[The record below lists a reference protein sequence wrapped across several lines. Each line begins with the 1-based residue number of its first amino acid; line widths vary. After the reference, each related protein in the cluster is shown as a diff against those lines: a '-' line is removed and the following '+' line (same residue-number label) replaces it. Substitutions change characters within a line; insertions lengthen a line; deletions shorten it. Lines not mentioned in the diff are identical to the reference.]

1 MGGQPD
7 CMGCC
12 CNRFSAPDARQT
24 SIHVKLLHR
33 NIRERP
39 SVIIM
44 IKKILFTLAGLLLL
58 IGALAGV
65 KFLQFQTMSATGAR
79 SAPPPETVTVI
90 EVKQDRWQP
99 TLNAIGSVTAVQ
111 GVTLSAEEAGTVRR
125 IAFES
130 GATVREGQLLVE
142 FDVQVEQAQ
151 LRSATANAELA
162 RANLARARD
171 LRAKNMVSQADLET
185 NEAQAK
191 QAEAQIDNY
200 RAVIAKKTLHAPFA
214 GRTGIRQ
221 INLGQFLNAG
231 DPIVSLQSLDPVYV
245 DFALPQ
251 QRLAQLQVGMTVRVA
266 TDAFPGQSFTGEL
279 TAMNP
284 EVELATRNIRLR
296 ATLANPQGLLRPGM
310 FVTVA
315 AELPATEPVL
325 MIPATAVLYAP
336 YGDSVFVVEEKK
348 DEKTGAAGKVLNQRF
363 VHLGRTRGD
372 FVVVT
377 SGLEAG
383 QTVVTTGVFKLRNGM
398 SVVVDNQLAPDF
410 QFAPKPANS

>member
-1 MGGQPD
+1 M
-7 CMGCC
+7 
-12 CNRFSAPDARQT
+12 
-24 SIHVKLLHR
+24 V
-33 NIRERP
+33 
-39 SVIIM
+39 
-44 IKKILFTLAGLLLL
+44 KKILFTLAGLLLL
-58 IGALAGV
+58 VGALAGI
-65 KFLQFQTMSATGAR
+65 KLLQFQTMFAAGADF
-79 SAPPPETVTVI
+79 APPPEVVTTI
-90 EVKQDRWQP
+90 EVKRDIWQP

-130 GATVREGQLLVE
+130 GATVRAGQLLVE

-151 LRSATANAELA
+151 LRSAEATAELA

-171 LRAKNMVSQADLET
+171 LRAKNMVSQADLDAA
-185 NEAQAK
+185 EAQAK
-191 QAEAQIDNY
+191 QAEAQMDNF
-200 RAVIAKKTLHAPFA
+200 RAVIAKKTLYAPFA

-221 INLGQFLNAG
+221 INLGQFLSAG

-251 QRLAQLQVGMTVRVA
+251 QRLAQLKIGMTVQVA
-266 TDAFPGQSFTGEL
+266 ADAFPGQHFTGPL
-279 TAMNP
+279 SAMNP

-315 AELPATEPVL
+315 AELPETEPVL

-348 DEKTGAAGKVLNQRF
+348 DEKTGVAGKVLNQRF
-363 VHLGRTRGD
+363 VRLGRTRGD
-372 FVVVT
+372 FVVVA
-377 SGLEAG
+377 SGLDAG
-383 QTVVTTGVFKLRNGM
+383 QTIVTTGVFKLRNGM
-398 SVVVDNQLAPDF
+398 SVIVDNKLAPDF